1 MLLFLW
7 LSCTTDVQIAKVNEP
22 SHDTSEIIIVDSG
35 EPSSEPSAP
44 AAGISGYTYLHLK
57 QVACPACMG
66 ETQEIAITFT
76 AEFHDPISDTHTG
89 WIPIPG
95 QCTTS
100 LTGTDPS
107 TIPLSVGSSISV
119 SGIVHD
125 FIAPMVSPG
134 YYETTS
140 IWESQLERDTSYN
153 ITTDA
158 GNYSFLSSH
167 GFDFIEPYTMLWTEP
182 SYAFDAP
189 IYRTGATFTWGPTSL
204 DAIFTITVA
213 VYSSNGN
220 SMLGYVACTGQDN
233 GIMTIP
239 SQYLAQYP
247 VNSLVSIHMS
257 RHRIELVETDI
268 NNSYIESHTE
278 WEVVGTG
285 HIE

>member
-167 GFDFIEPYTMLWTEP
+167 GFDYIEPWEMLYVDP
-182 SYAFDAP
+182 SYAFAAVID
-189 IYRTGATFTWGPTSL
+189 RNGTSFFWGPSNTDS
-204 DAIFTITVA
+204 IFMIVVA
-213 VYSSNGN
+213 VYSYDGSQI
-220 SMLGYVACTGQDN
+220 LGHVACGGYDN
-233 GIMTIP
+233 GTMVIP
-239 SQYLAQYP
+239 STYLQYP
-247 VNSLVSIHMS
+247 VGSLAAIHLS
-257 RHRIELVETDI
+257 RHKIELVETNI
-268 NNSYIESHTE
+268 NNSYIETHME
-278 WEVVGTG
+278 WEVIGTG
-285 HIE
+285 HVE

>member
-1 MLLFLW
+1 MLLALL
-7 LSCTTDVQIAKVNEP
+7 LSCGPDISIAKIYDEP
-22 SHDTSEIIIVDSG
+22 EDTGIMLVDSA
-35 EPSSEPSAP
+35 EPPLEERSGITGYSS
-44 AAGISGYTYLHLK
+44 LHLR

-66 ETQEIAITFT
+66 ESQELSITFQ
-76 AEFHDPISDTHTG
+76 AEFHQPISDSYTT
-89 WIPIPG
+89 WIPSIN
-95 QCTTS
+95 QCTTT
-100 LTGTDPS
+100 LVGVNPS
-107 TIPLSVGSSISV
+107 AVSMDVGSSISISNPLHSFV
-119 SGIVHD
+119 
-125 FIAPMVSPG
+125 APSWG
-134 YYETTS
+134 GGLYGTS
-140 IWESQLERDTSYN
+140 DIWEDKLQRDSLYDVETDIGSY
-153 ITTDA
+153 T
-158 GNYSFLSSH
+158 FLSSH